1 MATGRGVEMTK
12 QTARMSQVALVRGVN
27 GFYLT
32 GRVKD
37 HPRQAEFMQPYQR
50 TSKLV
55 NIDLEAGTAETEN
68 TIYTLE

>member
-1 MATGRGVEMTK
+1 MQK
-12 QTARMSQVALVRGVN
+12 QTARMSQVALVKGVN
-27 GFYLT
+27 GFYLS

-50 TSKLV
+50 TSRLV
-55 NIDLEAGTAETEN
+55 NINLAEGTAETEN